1 MIDNEELYREWRK
14 WEASSSVV
22 EERQPSERFGELMI
36 DIADNLLK
44 SPKFSRYPIE
54 DREEMRSEAVYKM
67 LKNLHNVDGAKRKSM
82 FSYFTLCAQ
91 CAYLT
96 YLRKKYRRMQVMDEY
111 MAYRS
116 QNSHEAPPPPL

>member
-111 MAYRS
+111 MAYMS
-116 QNSHEAPPPPL
+116 QNSH